1 MATGNEEDKTANMLS
16 KSRSTVLLMGQMVS
30 TGQDDHFLNGSDTSD
45 LGDDVELLVKTSTAI
60 LSTIQVLRRIIKDHT
75 FGRVGR
81 ELRHLSLTVACFERV
96 LFSFIKDEIIRDPHI
111 DYRNKQA
118 LKDIIPLIPTEKR
131 HTILAG
137 GVASLLRQVIVSM
150 TDTKQVLLSLS
161 QNYDP
166 FHENRW
172 SFTPFVLLALAI
184 FVGHKRYSTHLSYR
198 TILNL
203 LRPSFKQ
210 VQYSIVFLVCY
221 DYAWRILYRYSK
233 LRKIKIHH
241 ARVSLTLRLFLLC
254 EHVLDRTRLARS
266 TSQRLLIDSPVEA
279 DINENMKSA
288 TSLLVERVPLP
299 SEYYDRSQEPFGMKV
314 FKAGGH
320 ALCAS
325 SSTAHWFLGS
335 WFPTFGPY
343 LLQLILPYYAIRH
356 RKAAALA
363 TRVYMDKPDLEVIRM
378 AWNVFGESWL
388 AVKVAEMQSPSL
400 AVRTS
405 IFVNEEGQAAG
416 PYRRKNTDIEVKI
429 FSCRPISSV
438 KQGSWENASVT
449 FTYAMEGIGLP
460 TSTPVLFYI
469 HGGGFFGRFWAKD
482 IINLSGWAVKLGA
495 VIVYVDYSRPP
506 DVQYPVPLDQCFTV
520 YKWVL
525 QGGLGFH
532 PSTIA
537 MFGESAGGNLA
548 AAVCLKCIQEK
559 ITLPHG
565 LVLVH
570 PALTCNFSPSPS
582 RFLHQ
587 SDPVLPRG
595 ILELALNS
603 YYPLNDSQYKYNTYD
618 PLVAVGLADDSL
630 LRQFP
635 STTLMVGDM
644 DPLLDDSVD
653 FYTRLH
659 NLKVDAKL
667 KVLTGLTHGF
677 LIYPDLVPAAQAA
690 IDEIA
695 EQIYG
700 IFKTPV
706 EFS

>member
-1 MATGNEEDKTANMLS
+1 MPANEESSSMS
-16 KSRSTVLLMGQMVS
+16 KSKSTVLLMGQIVQ
-30 TGQDDHFLNGSDTSD
+30 TNTTLHNAAGTSVTSGH
-45 LGDDVELLVKTSTAI
+45 GDDVELLVQTSTAI

-75 FGRVGR
+75 YSRVGR
-81 ELRHLSLTVACFERV
+81 ELRHLSLTVGCFERV
-96 LFSFIKDEIIRDPHI
+96 LFSFIKDEIIRDPQI
-111 DYRNKQA
+111 DYRHKQA
-118 LKDIIPLIPTEKR
+118 LKDIIPLIPTVRR

-166 FHENRW
+166 FWENRW
-172 SFTPFVLLALAI
+172 SFTPFTLLALAA
-184 FVGHKRYSTHLSYR
+184 FVTHKRFASRLSFR
-198 TILNL
+198 AIFSLF
-203 LRPSFKQ
+203 RPSVKQ
-210 VQYSIVFLVCY
+210 IQYSIFVLVCY
-221 DYAWRILYRYSK
+221 DYLWRFSYRFSK
-233 LRKIKIHH
+233 LRQIKVHH

-266 TSQRLLIDSPVEA
+266 ASRRLLIDSPVEA
-279 DINENMKSA
+279 DINDDLKSA

-299 SEYYDRSQEPFGMKV
+299 AEYYDASHEPVGMKM

-320 ALCAS
+320 VMCAS
-325 SSTAHWFLGS
+325 SATAQWLLGAR
-335 WFPTFGPY
+335 WYPTVGPY
-343 LLQLILPYYAIRH
+343 LLAALLPYYAIRH

-363 TRVYMDKPDLEVIRM
+363 TRVCMDNPDIVVIRM
-378 AWNVFGESWL
+378 AWNLFGESWL
-388 AVKVAEMQSPSL
+388 AVKVAELRSPSL
-400 AVRTS
+400 PVRTE
-405 IFVNEEGQAAG
+405 IFVDEGGAAAG
-416 PYRRKNTDIEVKI
+416 SYRRQPTDIGVRI
-429 FSCRPISSV
+429 FSCRPVASV
-438 KQGSWENASVT
+438 KQGSWEHASVPCS
-449 FTYAMEGIGLP
+449 AKMDAIGLP
-460 TSTPVLFYI
+460 TSAPVLFYI

-482 IINLSGWAVKLGA
+482 IVNLSAWAVHLGA
-495 VIVYVDYSRPP
+495 VIVYVDYTRTPEA
-506 DVQYPVPLDQCFTV
+506 QYPVPLNQCFTV

-532 PSTIA
+532 PSSVA

-548 AAVCLKCIQEK
+548 AAVCLKSIQER
-559 ITLPHG
+559 IALPDG

-603 YYPLNDSQYKYNTYD
+603 YYPFNGDQYKNNTYD
-618 PLVAVGLADDSL
+618 PLVAVGLADDAL

-635 STTLMVGDM
+635 PTALLVGDM

-653 FYTRLH
+653 FYTRLN
-659 NLKVDAKL
+659 NLQVESSL

-690 IDEIA
+690 IDDIA
-695 EQIYG
+695 EEVHA
-700 IFKTPV
+700 IFKRRLPA
-706 EFS
+706 